1 MFTRLAELLCET
13 GDKTSHVP
21 SSQASLNHKIQTTTK
36 PFVRAMFL
44 FEFIFTYTKS
54 HNAKSFSYFTNSKEK
69 SKSQISSQVW
79 SKVLQ
84 HTQSL
89 LLLRKTNAGLSSSA
103 AFDFQDD
110 FLMLDWVRWLILSRM
125 KLLSFVLLKDIWH
138 AEFVFNHGLSHHGI
152 WFCNTLNKT
161 TNICYCDVLSKFSSL
176 NVYSKLCVS
185 STWYVALVLPSIFLL
200 VFFHVVM

>member
-1 MFTRLAELLCET
+1 MFIFWKVYILLFTRLAELLCET
-13 GDKTSHVP
+13 GAWTM
-21 SSQASLNHKIQTTTK
+21 TK
-36 PFVRAMFL
+36 PHMSRAVRLHWITKFKPL
-44 FEFIFTYTKS
+44 QNPSHDVFIWIYIYLHKS
-54 HNAKSFSYFTNSKEK
+54 HNTKSFSYFRNSKEK

-161 TNICYCDVLSKFSSL
+161 TNIC
-176 NVYSKLCVS
+176 
-185 STWYVALVLPSIFLL
+185 
-200 VFFHVVM
+200 

>member
-1 MFTRLAELLCET
+1 MIVSFNFDLFLLWLCSYSAKFIFCCLQGWQSFCVRLELGRWQNLTCPEQSGFTESQNSNHY
-13 GDKTSHVP
+13 KT
-21 SSQASLNHKIQTTTK
+21 L
-36 PFVRAMFL
+36 RMMFL
-44 FEFIFTYTKS
+44 FEFIFIYTKS

-89 LLLRKTNAGLSSSA
+89 LLLRKTNAGLTSSA

-138 AEFVFNHGLSHHGI
+138 AEFVFNHGLSRHGI
-152 WFCNTLNKT
+152 S
-161 TNICYCDVLSKFSSL
+161 Y
-176 NVYSKLCVS
+176 
-185 STWYVALVLPSIFLL
+185 LVL
-200 VFFHVVM
+200 

>member
-1 MFTRLAELLCET
+1 
-13 GDKTSHVP
+13 
-21 SSQASLNHKIQTTTK
+21 
-36 PFVRAMFL
+36 MFL

-161 TNICYCDVLSKFSSL
+161 TNICYCDVLSKFPSL